1 MNRVG
6 TAKHTRVLYGAIIA
20 NGEYFFKTREK
31 INCSPYK
38 NLFKNDQNHPKIII
52 VIRNEIPSHYFWL
65 ILYD

>member
-20 NGEYFFKTREK
+20 NGEYFKTREK
-31 INCSPYK
+31 INCSSYK

-52 VIRNEIPSHYFWL
+52 VITRFLAIISG
-65 ILYD
+65 